1 MENTIHIEWE
11 SIDELPK
18 VAEALLD
25 ACFTLRVFTFTGDLG
40 AGKTSLVKAICK
52 SLGYEG
58 NVTSPTYPVIA
69 VYPLTGGE
77 EVVHMDCY
85 RLKTEEEAEQIG
97 IPDYLDS
104 GLYCFIEWPGV
115 IENLLPLNYAS
126 IQITTTS
133 ATGRKLTLNK
143 HIYE

>member
-1 MENTIHIEWE
+1 MENTIHIEWN
-11 SIDELPK
+11 SVDELPN
-18 VAEALLD
+18 VAEALLE
-25 ACFTLRVFTFTGDLG
+25 ACSALRVFTFTGDLG
-40 AGKTSLVKAICK
+40 AGKTSLVKEICK

-69 VYPLTGGE
+69 AYALADGKE
-77 EVVHMDCY
+77 LVHMDCY
-85 RLKTEEEAEQIG
+85 RLKSEEEAEQIG

-104 GLYCFIEWPGV
+104 GAYCFIEWPGV

-143 HIYE
+143 HIL

>member
-11 SIDELPK
+11 SVDELPK
-18 VAEALLD
+18 VAEALLE
-25 ACFTLRVFTFTGDLG
+25 ACCAFRVFTFTGDLG

-52 SLGYEG
+52 YLGYEG

-69 VYPLTGGE
+69 AYALADGKE
-77 EVVHMDCY
+77 LVHMDCY
-85 RLKTEEEAEQIG
+85 RLKSEEEAEQIG

-104 GLYCFIEWPGV
+104 GAYCFVEWPGV

-143 HIYE
+143 HIL